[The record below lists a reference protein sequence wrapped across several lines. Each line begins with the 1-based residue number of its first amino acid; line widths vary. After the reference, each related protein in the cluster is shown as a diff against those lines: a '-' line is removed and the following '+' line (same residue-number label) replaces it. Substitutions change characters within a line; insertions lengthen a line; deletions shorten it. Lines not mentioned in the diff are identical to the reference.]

1 VRATVRAAIERGI
14 GYLTLFAF
22 SSENWRRPADEVSIL
37 MELFLRALEVEVGKL
52 NDNAIRLKV
61 AGDTTRFQERA
72 SKMQWGLMVSV
83 FCISHVPALL
93 TLEIPGYEGRGLLL
107 IAYLVLVVQSS
118 DKGLAQASQAIRQG
132 EGKATLSVE
141 FVVPETKA
149 IQLYTPLQAL
159 GQKATATVD
168 ARTYKVVPAK

>member
-1 VRATVRAAIERGI
+1 MKIV
-14 GYLTLFAF
+14 
-22 SSENWRRPADEVSIL
+22 
-37 MELFLRALEVEVGKL
+37 ALKPDTTTALKVGAKVNVQVEV
-52 NDNAIRLKV
+52 AYRLLADQGAV
-61 AGDTTRFQERA
+61 T
-72 SKMQWGLMVSV
+72 
-83 FCISHVPALL
+83 
-93 TLEIPGYEGRGLLL
+93 
-107 IAYLVLVVQSS
+107 LVVQSS

-168 ARTYKVVPAK
+168 YRTYKVVPAR

>member
-1 VRATVRAAIERGI
+1 MIAR
-14 GYLTLFAF
+14 
-22 SSENWRRPADEVSIL
+22 
-37 MELFLRALEVEVGKL
+37 
-52 NDNAIRLKV
+52 
-61 AGDTTRFQERA
+61 
-72 SKMQWGLMVSV
+72 
-83 FCISHVPALL
+83 
-93 TLEIPGYEGRGLLL
+93 LL
-107 IAYLVLVVQSS
+107 IALLVASLAAGCDKKPPAPAKPVSAGSVKIVALKPDTTTSLEVGAKVKVQVEVAYRLLADAGAVTLVVQSS

-159 GQKATATVD
+159 GQKTTATLD